1 MVQFVR
7 DLPKEDKYKL
17 YKYIKGFFLF
27 EEGSLNKFTGTLSEM
42 LNEKVQDVNIDD
54 LEWDLYNYGYV
65 NYLEV
70 YKDYSYGRY

>member
-1 MVQFVR
+1 MLFVR
-7 DLPKEDKYKL
+7 DLPKKEKYKL
-17 YKYIKGFFLF
+17 YKYVKGFFLF
-27 EEGSLNKFTGTLSEM
+27 EYGNLNKFAGTLSEM
-42 LNEKVQDVNIDD
+42 LNEKAQDVNIDD